1 MQSRALPVPVAERI
15 ISGKITKKPDQSFT
29 HSVRGFNAHDRGEQ
43 MSVLELEERPISG
56 ADTPVKTARP
66 VTFWTIALAV
76 LVGNVLSAILGAIV
90 YVAVTH

>member
-1 MQSRALPVPVAERI
+1 
-15 ISGKITKKPDQSFT
+15 
-29 HSVRGFNAHDRGEQ
+29 